1 MTIDVSDWGNS
12 ESPGVVEN
20 YSCGKGVCSPSMQ
33 ADFTERG
40 TGRTKF
46 PRTLIENAVFKYIAV
61 ISYYNLKIYYWR
73 LILS

>member
-20 YSCGKGVCSPSMQ
+20 YSCGKGVRSPSMQ

-40 TGRTKF
+40 TGPTKF
-46 PRTLIENAVFKYIAV
+46 PRTLLENAVFV
-61 ISYYNLKIYYWR
+61 S
-73 LILS
+73 